1 MKQVLVNEEIMIFS
15 WLSQEKERFLLL
27 HPDFHLLILT
37 VGPNI
42 SFDVLQTSILED
54 FRKLGYLLISW
65 VTMGS
70 TLCCGFLE
78 GDKRA

>member
-1 MKQVLVNEEIMIFS
+1 MKQVLVNEEIMIIS
-15 WLSQEKERFLLL
+15 WLFQEKERFLLL
-27 HPDFHLLILT
+27 HPDFHLLTLA

-42 SFDVLQTSILED
+42 SSDVLQTSILED